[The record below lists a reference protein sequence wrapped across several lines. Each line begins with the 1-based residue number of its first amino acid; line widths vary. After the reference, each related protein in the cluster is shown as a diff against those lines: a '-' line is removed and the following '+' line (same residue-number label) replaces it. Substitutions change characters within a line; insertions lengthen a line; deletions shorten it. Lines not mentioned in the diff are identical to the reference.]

1 MTSCLYI
8 IIIRQVEDGKFIF
21 LKKSYHMEKITV
33 VKIVY
38 YLLLL
43 HFTAFFFRHK
53 FFLERF
59 LLELLYF
66 LSFMSIKNILVY
78 NSNTN

>member
-8 IIIRQVEDGKFIF
+8 IIIRQVEDGEFIF

-38 YLLLL
+38 YLLLF

-59 LLELLYF
+59 LLEFLYF
-66 LSFMSIKNILVY
+66 LSFMSMKNILVY